1 MRGGTGARNAAKR
14 LLRSRHAPTW
24 PRRKLNLDPAGLWPT
39 WLCGLLGGPRETAEF
54 FAESTLAPGVWYV
67 EEDKNELTSS

>member
-1 MRGGTGARNAAKR
+1 MAWWCWCAQCRKTLGAQSTPADVAAQ
-14 LLRSRHAPTW
+14 
-24 PRRKLNLDPAGLWPT
+24 KLNLDPAGLWPT

-67 EEDKNELTSS
+67 EEDKNELSSS

>member
-1 MRGGTGARNAAKR
+1 VAAQ
-14 LLRSRHAPTW
+14 
-24 PRRKLNLDPAGLWPT
+24 KLN
-39 WLCGLLGGPRETAEF
+39 GLLGGPRETAEF